1 MRGILISGL
10 CAIILV
16 GCGGDNSTPTKGPVF
31 DMVGDYDLSD
41 YMFLNK
47 AGNVVYKEITEVDSS
62 GKRNYE
68 NSVPFVLFPVFK
80 YTKDG
85 SNVASI
91 KKLLSI
97 PSQSSDFDIEG
108 TKIIEDR
115 KESDNHF
122 SIEWARHSDIG
133 DVVADS
139 TADMASE
146 NILGG
151 TTTKHISCKI
161 ADAGLSQEVL
171 DVRYE
176 DVLVLSCDID
186 NKTVYTK
193 NGAKVTQKEK
203 GTQVLTYSKGNALIK
218 SVLDTCVSIALISNR
233 CTKITLEKKS
243 N

>member
-1 MRGILISGL
+1 MKRVLASGL
-10 CAIILV
+10 CMIALA
-16 GCGGDNSTPTKGPVF
+16 GCGGDNNTPSKGPVF
-31 DMVGDYDLSD
+31 DMAGDYDLAD
-41 YMFLNK
+41 YMFL
-47 AGNVVYKEITEVDSS
+47 GSQGTIVYKETKKINSS
-62 GKRNYE
+62 GEDSYN
-68 NSVPFVLFPVFK
+68 NSLPIISFPIFK
-80 YTKDG
+80 YTKDDA
-85 SNVASI
+85 SSASI
-91 KKLLSI
+91 KQLLSV

-108 TKIIEDR
+108 TKITEDR

-122 SIEWARHSDIG
+122 FIEWARHSDIG
-133 DVVADS
+133 DVVSDS
-139 TADMASE
+139 AADMASE

-161 ADAGLSQEVL
+161 ADAGLSKEVL

-218 SVLDTCVSIALISNR
+218 SVLDTCVSTALINNR
-233 CTKITLEKKS
+233 CTKVTLEKKS